1 MKMKRIFLGMN
12 AATAIG
18 LNRSA
23 SLQVVVTQNQE
34 TISNQTTTAPHL
46 SEEEEVAIAMKA
58 AAA

>member
-1 MKMKRIFLGMN
+1 MN

-46 SEEEEVAIAMKA
+46 SEEEEVSIAMKA